1 MNWEAIGAIGE
12 LVGAAAVIITLIYL
26 ASQVR
31 YAKNA
36 TLDQNRLTRSSAI
49 RDIILATANN
59 DSLRFGQMKN
69 WGLENYYDS
78 LAIEFDTS
86 PLEASRNEW
95 ENAAYFW
102 MYWGQWASS
111 HEKSDLLELEHVI
124 VKLFSLPGVRHTWD
138 ISPLG
143 KVFMDEEFV
152 LFVDRVL
159 ERNSV
164 PPYARL
170 SS

>member
-12 LVGAAAVIITLIYL
+12 LVGAAAVIVTLIYL

-31 YAKNA
+31 YARNA

-49 RDIILATANN
+49 REIILATANN
-59 DSLRFGQMKN
+59 DSLRVAQMKN
-69 WGLENYYDS
+69 WGLESYYDS
-78 LAIEFDTS
+78 LAIEFGTD
-86 PLEASRNEW
+86 PVEASRNEW
-95 ENAAYFW
+95 ANAVYFW

-111 HEKSDLLELEHVI
+111 HEKNDLAELEHVI

-138 ISPLG
+138 VSPLG
-143 KVFMDEEFV
+143 KVFMDEDFV
-152 LFVDRVL
+152 LFVDSVL

-164 PPYARL
+164 PTYAGQ

>member
-95 ENAAYFW
+95 ANAAYFW